1 MGAARAPA
9 ARRERTPH
17 TASGLSRS
25 TRNIASLALGTRGGH
40 ARSASQARARRG
52 RGRRGHKGHA
62 PARVVHKHGAARH
75 EVGADDARRVQAQV
89 QAVGRREQAADALE
103 AAACGPARR
112 GGHVRRCL

>member
-1 MGAARAPA
+1 VRRAG
-9 ARRERTPH
+9 ERTQH
-17 TASGLSRS
+17 TASGLPRS
-25 TRNIASLALGTRGGH
+25 ISNIASQTRGAGGGR

-62 PARVVHKHGAARH
+62 PARVVHVHGAARH

-103 AAACGPARR
+103 AAACDAAPPRR
-112 GGHVRRCL
+112 PRQAVF